1 MRVLGIY
8 SLHTV
13 NNRPHLQATQE
24 ERYPHHSKTIQQN
37 SIPSQIKKGQT
48 ALNTKFGH
56 MEKSLAY
63 IVQFA
68 LTEWDDKSPL
78 EFQNTSE
85 EQDRRSSN
93 EKWLNAQ

>member
-1 MRVLGIY
+1 
-8 SLHTV
+8 
-13 NNRPHLQATQE
+13 
-24 ERYPHHSKTIQQN
+24 
-37 SIPSQIKKGQT
+37 
-48 ALNTKFGH
+48 